1 MAKLEQA
8 ISKLTDEMSA
18 HAGDVVAL
26 ATGYA
31 RTDSRVY
38 PQNLDSAVVHM
49 ARQTDDGYTACGWR
63 YATARHGRGPGHRL
77 LRQLADMPGSLL
89 CEKCLP
95 TERAIAMAVLS
106 AELSGDE
113 L

>member
-8 ISKLTDEMSA
+8 IDKLADELNVQ
-18 HAGDVVAL
+18 AGDVVAL
-26 ATGYA
+26 ATGFA
-31 RTDSRVY
+31 RTDNRVF

-49 ARQTDDGYTACGWR
+49 ARQSDDGYTACGWR

-77 LRQLADMPGSLL
+77 LRQLNDLPGSLL